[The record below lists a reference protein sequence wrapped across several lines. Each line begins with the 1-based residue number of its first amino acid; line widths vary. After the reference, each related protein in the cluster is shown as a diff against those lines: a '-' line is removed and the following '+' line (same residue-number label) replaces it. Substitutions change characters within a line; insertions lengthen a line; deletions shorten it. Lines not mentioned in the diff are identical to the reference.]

1 MVERRK
7 QIPPKTQTLVLR
19 QSRRRC
25 CICFGLHRDDSVKK
39 GQIAHLDKDR
49 NNNDPENL
57 AWMCLEHHDE
67 FDSRTSQTKSLQLAE
82 AKAYRDELYELY
94 ASWES
99 FGSFNQ
105 LLCFLAATISHDDIL
120 AGAIKVAARYRFDP
134 RSLVEWVDVEP
145 QIDRAV

>member
-7 QIPPKTQTLVLR
+7 PISPKTQTLVLR

-49 NNNDPENL
+49 NNNDPDNL
-57 AWMCLEHHDE
+57 AWMCLDHHDE
-67 FDSRTSQTKSLQLAE
+67 FDSRPSQTKSFQLAE
-82 AKAYRDELYELY
+82 VKAYRAELYELY

-105 LLCFLAATISHDDIL
+105 LLSFLASTISHEDVL
-120 AGAIKVAARYRFDP
+120 AGATKVAARYRFDP
-134 RSLVEWVDVEP
+134 KNLLDLRKY
-145 QIDRAV
+145 